1 VLLLQIRCLQNNRL
15 WGVENSGDDFKRTVN
30 GQSIDVHNNNPG
42 EKIHYMGDVTKPNN
56 NWYGYP
62 TCFTVWQPSDFTD
75 KTFKVGDFFV
85 QAPNSTF
92 SDDTCNQKA
101 VAPKITLFP
110 HSAPIDCKFDA
121 DSTTMYIT
129 YHGSWNRSP
138 VTGFKLVAVSFKL
151 GADGQYTPVEPLTST
166 TAAKDIFYNP
176 RVESCQGN
184 GPSFSSGCFRPAGL
198 AWDTQ
203 GRLFMTSDTS
213 SNGELWILG
222 NS

>member
-1 VLLLQIRCLQNNRL
+1 
-15 WGVENSGDDFKRTVN
+15 
-30 GQSIDVHNNNPG
+30 
-42 EKIHYMGDVTKPNN
+42 MGDVTKPNN

-62 TCFTVWQPSDFTD
+62 SCFTVWQPSDFSD
-75 KTFKVGDFFV
+75 KTFKVGDWFT

-92 SDDTCNQKA
+92 NDDTCNQRA
-101 VAPKITLFP
+101 TAPKMTLFP
-110 HSAPIDCKFDA
+110 HSAPIDCKFDT

-138 VTGFKLVAVSFKL
+138 VTGFKLVAVQFKL
-151 GADGQYTPVEPLTST
+151 GTDGQYTPVEPITST

-198 AWDTQ
+198 GWDSQ
-203 GRLFMTSDTS
+203 GRLYMTSKS
-213 SNGELWILG
+213 LIRSRFRNG
-222 NS
+222 NFD